1 MESATVPKVVV
12 TASLLAAAAV
22 GWALTGDR
30 MHGMDHGPGTE
41 LGALDWFMV
50 SWVLMMAAMML
61 PSLAPAALSR
71 TRAQFGALP
80 AFVVGYLGA
89 WTAAG
94 LAGYVIF
101 EAVRSLGL
109 GFLAWDQAGRY
120 VAAGAILAAAG
131 YLLAWSAA
139 GLVAYALIE
148 AVRSLHLGFLSWD
161 EAGRYVAGGA
171 ILAAALFQLTSV
183 KDACLRRCRD
193 PQAAR
198 NGLEHGAHCI
208 ACCWA
213 LMAALFALG
222 VMSIAWMAVVAALI
236 AAERLLPSKLMAKQA
251 VAVVLVV
258 LGMSVALAPGQVP
271 GLTLPD
277 SQDAA
282 GMTMKMQQ

>member
-1 MESATVPKVVV
+1 MSAAASASASRRRATPLPATVQVGLV
-12 TASLLAAAAV
+12 AGLLAIAAACWV
-22 GWALTGDR
+22 LTGHR
-30 MHGMDHGPGTE
+30 MAGMDAGPGTA
-41 LGALDWFMV
+41 LGGLGWFLV
-50 SWVLMMAAMML
+50 SWAVMMAAMML
-61 PSLAPAALSR
+61 PATAPMAVAHARVRPRARGREAL
-71 TRAQFGALP
+71 TF
-80 AFVVGYLGA
+80 
-89 WTAAG
+89 
-94 LAGYVIF
+94 
-101 EAVRSLGL
+101 
-109 GFLAWDQAGRY
+109 
-120 VAAGAILAAAG
+120 AAG
-131 YLLAWSAA
+131 YLLVWSAA

-193 PQAAR
+193 AQAAR

-236 AAERLLPSKLMAKQA
+236 AAERLLPSKLMPRHA
-251 VAVVLVV
+251 VAVVLTV
-258 LGMSVALAPGQVP
+258 LGLGVALAPGQVP

-277 SQDAA
+277 AQDGA
-282 GMTMKMQQ
+282 GMTMTMQQ